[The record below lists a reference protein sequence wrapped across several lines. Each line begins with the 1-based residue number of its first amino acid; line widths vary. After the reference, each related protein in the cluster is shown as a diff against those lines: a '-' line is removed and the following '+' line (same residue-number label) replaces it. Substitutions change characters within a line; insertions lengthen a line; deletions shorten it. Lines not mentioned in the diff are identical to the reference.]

1 MRLAKP
7 HGIYCSDEQ
16 WEMIRRRAKKAK
28 MPISRFGVLCCL
40 RAAETEAIPP
50 LVPAGQPLVLTG
62 DTQRRLYDDVQTLLR
77 SERLVVRAPGGGET
91 TVRLSEA
98 IRFWRRAKRAADA

>member
-1 MRLAKP
+1 
-7 HGIYCSDEQ
+7 
-16 WEMIRRRAKKAK
+16 
-28 MPISRFGVLCCL
+28 MPISRFGVLCCF

-62 DTQRRLYDDVQTLLR
+62 DTQRRLHDDVQTLSR
-77 SERLVVRAPGGGET
+77 SERLVVRAPEGGET

-98 IRFWRRAKRAADA
+98 VRFWRLAKQGAGA